1 MNLGQVAQKEV
12 VSKVDS
18 SVQSSGTQTVGGKKN
33 FTVAPS
39 APAPSAATDLVNKG
53 YVDAL
58 ANQLRGEFQKI
69 SETTVTNIINVQGG
83 KLQTRIE
90 NKWSDRSVY
99 LQLYLAG
106 KFQNEVWLR
115 PYSPPSMGNNG

>member
-18 SVQSSGTQTVGGKKN
+18 SVQSYGTQTVGGKKN

-39 APAPSAATDLVNKG
+39 APAPSEATDLVNKG
-53 YVDAL
+53 YVDTL

-69 SETTVTNIINVQGG
+69 SETTVTNIINTRGG
-83 KLQTRIE
+83 ELRVVDKSIGTRTRYI
-90 NKWSDRSVY
+90 
-99 LQLYLAG
+99 QLYLNG
-106 KFQNEVWLR
+106 VFQNEVAI
-115 PYSPPSMGNNG
+115 SSTSMGNNG

>member
-1 MNLGQVAQKEV
+1 MNLGQANQGNIVQTSGAQSIADKKE
-12 VSKVDS
+12 
-18 SVQSSGTQTVGGKKN
+18 

-83 KLQTRIE
+83 ALKTRTDLRG
-90 NKWSDRSVY
+90 NTY
-99 LQLYLAG
+99 YYYMQLYLAG
-106 KFQNEVWLR
+106 KFQNEVLYDTAAR
-115 PYSPPSMGNNG
+115 HVMGNNG

>member
-53 YVDAL
+53 YVDTL

-69 SETTVTNIINVQGG
+69 SETTVTNIIKAKNGE
-83 KLQTRIE
+83 LRMNSTRSWTRRE
-90 NKWSDRSVY
+90 Y
-99 LQLYLAG
+99 LQLYLNG
-106 KFQNEVWLR
+106 VFQNEVLIR
-115 PYSPPSMGNNG
+115 STTGGNNG

>member
-18 SVQSSGTQTVGGKKN
+18 SVQSYGTQTVEGKKS

-53 YVDAL
+53 YVDTL

-83 KLQTRIE
+83 RL
-90 NKWSDRSVY
+90 NLNSVRESSWIVTY
-99 LQLYLAG
+99 LELYLAG
-106 KFQNEVWLR
+106 KFQNKVAIG
-115 PYSPPSMGNNG
+115 SSTVMGNNG